1 MFFCWKKTGPPQAE
15 NFDAFCHQRRRK
27 TVFFRFGE
35 TEKSPSPMRLRV
47 RFLSKLTEC
56 KTKNSISPPE
66 FIFVFLNFRKKS
78 RTLIEYFLDRSKNP
92 SNEKTLN
99 ELWECRF
106 LEVTS
111 IGTWHDFVWTHRIHF
126 ISVNYQLSK
135 LSSSSIWMQTWLQ
148 AILEFRIQYR
158 MIIFNPVCYSYHSAI
173 NHKRAFVLNEPRH
186 WLCEW
191 SLCLP
196 CRKKRKIGNRAKK

>member
-1 MFFCWKKTGPPQAE
+1 MFFLKKKQARRRRRILMLFVTKGEGKQCFFVLEKQKNPPPQC
-15 NFDAFCHQRRRK
+15 AF
-27 TVFFRFGE
+27 
-35 TEKSPSPMRLRV
+35 
-47 RFLSKLTEC
+47 EC
-56 KTKNSISPPE
+56 GFCLNWLNVKQKIGYFASRIYLCVSE
-66 FIFVFLNFRKKS
+66 FSKKS

-135 LSSSSIWMQTWLQ
+135 ISSSSIWVQTWL
-148 AILEFRIQYR
+148 
-158 MIIFNPVCYSYHSAI
+158 P
-173 NHKRAFVLNEPRH
+173 
-186 WLCEW
+186 
-191 SLCLP
+191 
-196 CRKKRKIGNRAKK
+196 KKRKYSAEKSEK